1 MTGELSDV
9 LIAEPGVP
17 DARPALLTRPV
28 RPMRAPGRNAVRYA
42 IPEALAALDPGRHQ
56 VVEASAGT
64 GKTYLIEHR
73 VVDLLLST
81 DTPIEQILV
90 VTFTEKA
97 TAELRFRVRR
107 LIEQVEGARE
117 HTAGADEPHWVIDA
131 ESRHRLTDALLGF
144 DRASIHTIHAFCQR
158 VITENAFS
166 SRRLFAQTQVA
177 GESAFSETF
186 KTTLREELARDE
198 GHKRYLAAWYRSGRS
213 VEDLEKLLYR
223 CANQNGRLVPDFDEG
238 ATASRLRAAAAEMPA
253 VGAEDDAMLAALKKA
268 GVRGASTRAVLRRL
282 AALRTC
288 LDRFALAG
296 DVADFLAAFEAAD
309 RAVSSSTRERLLSY
323 VAGQLESADVED
335 AALAAARD
343 VVLDLDRAVVPLAA
357 AVAQRFLPPVRE
369 RLEADKNRR
378 GQFDFQ
384 DMLRLVW
391 QSLDNDASDP
401 GEGTGEVCRR
411 LRERYR
417 YALIDEFQDTDELQW
432 KIFRRIYLEGA
443 DNRLCI
449 IGDPKQA
456 IYGFRGADVYT
467 YLEARR
473 QVQEQGGQVTNL
485 IDNYRSTDE
494 LVRAYNV
501 IFADRYFTGEIRYDH
516 PVRAATCRVAR
527 DGRGRAV
534 APVCVLHVKPEQG
547 KLRAEA
553 MRQVLLGRMAGE
565 IRGLLYDHMGGPA
578 GALAVG
584 PPAEIAPVKAGE
596 IFVLTRTTAESNE
609 VAERLRQA
617 GVPCAIYKQE
627 GLLQTREAREVRDL
641 LCGIAEPRNR
651 SARFQAWTTRFFG
664 ATLSDLPHLAELP
677 ETHPFVARLYE
688 WKALAERLE
697 YEKLY
702 SSILDQSG
710 IVERELFIEPSE
722 RALTNFL
729 HIFELLLEEV
739 MRSRC
744 ELHEL
749 VQRLE
754 RWITDTADD
763 PQAEERNIQRME
775 SEDSAVQVMTVH
787 RSKGLEAKVVFLYG
801 GFGPMPGDE
810 VQVYHDGSER
820 LVHVGA
826 AHRDVVEAVA
836 REGESEDQRLYYV
849 GITRAVARL
858 YLPYVDPDDYVVRG
872 AYAQVNRRLE
882 DIVQRVRSG
891 DRELGALFA
900 LERIATGTP
909 AAPPQRARARIL
921 QQWRPPAWLLD
932 PAPPAIDYEHART
945 HRAGFVVTS
954 YSGMKGAGPSSAV
967 LRALEAAHQSSDV
980 ALEAERA
987 AEHAIDSARPAPA
1000 TARPGVSGARFEADE
1015 VATGVRAG
1023 EDELPGG
1030 AQSGVFLHGILE
1042 HVPFES
1048 VAGVDF
1054 DAWRG
1059 QPEIGRLFTDA
1070 MLRHGRDPQHL
1081 PYTQRVIYRCLTTPL
1096 HVGRKLVPGLA
1107 SCERVVRELEFLYPI
1122 PTRAGARPQPA
1133 GTPLGTARETLAG
1146 QDGIRLERG
1155 YIKGFIDLVF
1165 GFQGR
1170 AYLVDWKS
1178 DILSDYS
1185 ARAVARHVYRSY
1197 QLQAQLYS
1205 LALAK
1210 MLEIDSD
1217 GLHKRRFGGLL
1228 YCFMRGM
1235 GGPMD
1240 GEGRQPAVYYARP
1253 RFEDLVALERDLES
1267 RDDYA

>member
-1 MTGELSDV
+1 
-9 LIAEPGVP
+9 
-17 DARPALLTRPV
+17 
-28 RPMRAPGRNAVRYA
+28 
-42 IPEALAALDPGRHQ
+42 
-56 VVEASAGT
+56 
-64 GKTYLIEHR
+64 
-73 VVDLLLST
+73 
-81 DTPIEQILV
+81 
-90 VTFTEKA
+90 
-97 TAELRFRVRR
+97 
-107 LIEQVEGARE
+107 
-117 HTAGADEPHWVIDA
+117 
-131 ESRHRLTDALLGF
+131 
-144 DRASIHTIHAFCQR
+144 
-158 VITENAFS
+158 
-166 SRRLFAQTQVA
+166 
-177 GESAFSETF
+177 
-186 KTTLREELARDE
+186 
-198 GHKRYLAAWYRSGRS
+198 
-213 VEDLEKLLYR
+213 
-223 CANQNGRLVPDFDEG
+223 
-238 ATASRLRAAAAEMPA
+238 
-253 VGAEDDAMLAALKKA
+253 
-268 GVRGASTRAVLRRL
+268 
-282 AALRTC
+282 
-288 LDRFALAG
+288 
-296 DVADFLAAFEAAD
+296 DFLFAFEAAD
-309 RAVSSSTRERLLSY
+309 REVSSSTRERLLSY

-357 AVAQRFLPPVRE
+357 AVAQRFLPPVRA

-391 QSLDNDASDP
+391 ESLDHDGGD
-401 GEGTGEVCRR
+401 GGEVCRR

-417 YALIDEFQDTDELQW
+417 HALIDEFQDTDELQW
-432 KIFRRIYLEGA
+432 KIFRRVYLEGA

-473 QVQEQGGQVTNL
+473 QVQEQDGQVTNL

-501 IFADRYFTGEIRYDH
+501 IFADRFFTGEIRYDH
-516 PVRAATCRVAR
+516 PVRAATSLEAR
-527 DGRGRAV
+527 DGRGRPV
-534 APVCVLHVKPEQG
+534 APVCVLHVKPELG

-565 IRGLLYDHMGGPA
+565 IRGLLHDPT

-584 PPAEIAPVKAGE
+584 PPGETTTVKAGE

-617 GVPCAIYKQE
+617 GIPCAIYKQE

-710 IVERELFIEPSE
+710 IVERELFLEPSE

-820 LVHVGA
+820 LVHVGP
-826 AHRDVVEAVA
+826 AHRDVALAVA
-836 REGESEDQRLYYV
+836 RESESEDQRLYYV

-882 DIVQRVRSG
+882 DIVQRVRNG
-891 DRELGALFA
+891 DRELGALFE
-900 LERIATGTP
+900 LERIATGAPTAP
-909 AAPPQRARARIL
+909 AQRARARIL
-921 QQWRPPAWLLD
+921 SQWRPPAWLLD

-967 LRALEAAHQSSDV
+967 LRALEAAHRSSDE
-980 ALEAERA
+980 ALEAERAGDHALGRA
-987 AEHAIDSARPAPA
+987 AEHAIDSARPAP
-1000 TARPGVSGARFEADE
+1000 TVRPGLTAGFKADE

-1030 AQSGVFLHGILE
+1030 PQSGVFLHGILE

-1048 VAGVDF
+1048 AAGVDL
-1054 DAWRG
+1054 DTWRS
-1059 QPEIGRLFTDA
+1059 QPEIARLFADA

-1081 PYTQRVIYRCLTTPL
+1081 PYTQRAIYRCLTTPL
-1096 HVGRKLVPGLA
+1096 HAGRKLVPSLA
-1107 SCERVVRELEFLYPI
+1107 SCERAVRELEFLYPI
-1122 PTRAGARPQPA
+1122 PTRAGVRPQPV
-1133 GTPLGTARETLAG
+1133 GSARPG

-1165 GFQGR
+1165 EFQGR

-1228 YCFMRGM
+1228 YCFIRGM
-1235 GGPMD
+1235 GGPLD
-1240 GEGRQPAVYYARP
+1240 DEGRQPAVYYARP
-1253 RFEDLVALERDLES
+1253 RFDDLVALERDLEA

>member
-1 MTGELSDV
+1 MMTGELSDGLGV
-9 LIAEPGVP
+9 EPGAL
-17 DARPALLTRPV
+17 DARPTVSTRPV
-28 RPMRAPGRNAVRYA
+28 RPVRGTGRGAVRYA
-42 IPEALAALDPGRHQ
+42 IPQALAALDPGRHQ

-81 DTPIEQILV
+81 STPIEQILV

-107 LIEQVEGARE
+107 LIEQVEGTRE
-117 HTAGADEPHWVIDA
+117 HTAGPDEPHWIIDA
-131 ESRHRLTDALLGF
+131 EARHKLTDALLGF

-177 GESAFSETF
+177 GEAAFSEAF
-186 KTTLREELARDE
+186 KAALREELAREE

-223 CANQNGRLVPDFDEG
+223 CANQNGTLVPDFDEQ

-253 VGAEDDAMLAALKKA
+253 VDDDTMLAALKQA

-282 AALRTC
+282 AALRSC
-288 LDRFALAG
+288 LDRFALEN
-296 DVADFLAAFEAAD
+296 DVGDFLATFEAAD
-309 RAVSSSTRERLLSY
+309 RAVTSTRERLLAY
-323 VAGQLESADVED
+323 VAAQVESADIDD
-335 AALAAARD
+335 ANLAATRD
-343 VVLDLDRAVVPLAA
+343 VVLDLDRTIVPLAA
-357 AVAQRFLPPVRE
+357 AVAQRFLPPVRT

-391 QSLDNDASDP
+391 ESLDADTSSD
-401 GEGTGEVCRR
+401 VCQR

-432 KIFRRIYLEGA
+432 KIFRRIYLESG
-443 DNRLCI
+443 DNKLCI

-456 IYGFRGADVYT
+456 IYGFRGADVHT

-473 QVQEQGGQVTNL
+473 QVQEQDGQVTNL
-485 IDNYRSTDE
+485 IDNYRSTDA
-494 LVRAYNV
+494 LVRAYNE
-501 IFADRYFTGEIRYDH
+501 IFSGRYFTGEIRYDH
-516 PVRAATCRVAR
+516 PVRAATELVAH
-527 DGRGRAV
+527 DSRGRAIM
-534 APVCVLHVKPEQG
+534 PVRVLHVKPEHG
-547 KLRAEA
+547 KLRAET
-553 MRQVLLGRMAGE
+553 MRQALLGRMAAE
-565 IRGLLYDHMGGPA
+565 IRHLLFEPA
-578 GALAVG
+578 GALVVG
-584 PPAEIAPVKAGE
+584 PPGEPAPVVAGD

-641 LCGIAEPRNR
+641 LGGIAEPRNR

-664 ATLSDLPHLAELP
+664 ASLSDLPHLAELP
-677 ETHPFVARLYE
+677 EAHPFVARLYE
-688 WKALAERLE
+688 WKTLAERLE
-697 YEKLY
+697 YEKLF

-710 IVERELFIEPSE
+710 IVERELFLETSE

-749 VQRLE
+749 VQRME

-801 GFGPMPGDE
+801 GFGRMPGDE
-810 VQVYHDGSER
+810 VQVYHDGGER
-820 LVHVGA
+820 LVHVGH
-826 AHRDVVEAVA
+826 AHRDVVEAVK
-836 REGESEDQRLYYV
+836 RESESEDQRLYYV
-849 GITRAVARL
+849 GITRAVARV
-858 YLPYVDPDDYVVRG
+858 YLPYVDPDDYEVSG
-872 AYAQVNRRLE
+872 AYVQVNRRLE

-891 DRELGALFA
+891 DRNLGALFDI
-900 LERIATGTP
+900 ERIVTGTP
-909 AAPPQRARARIL
+909 VAPPPRARAHIL
-921 QQWRPPAWLLD
+921 RQWRPPERLLD
-932 PAPPAIDYEHART
+932 PAPPAIDYAQACAE
-945 HRAGFVVTS
+945 RAGFVVTS
-954 YSGMKGAGPSSAV
+954 YSGMKGAGPGSTALSALAAAPQV
-967 LRALEAAHQSSDV
+967 EDGEADELPGAPGAVRGEGEGGAGED
-980 ALEAERA
+980 ER
-987 AEHAIDSARPAPA
+987 SGRPALA
-1000 TARPGVSGARFEADE
+1000 AARSSMSFKVDE

-1030 AQSGVFLHGILE
+1030 AQSGVFLHSILE
-1042 HVPFES
+1042 HMPFES
-1048 VAGVDF
+1048 AAGDIDF
-1054 DAWRG
+1054 ETWRNL
-1059 QPEIGRLFTDA
+1059 PEIARLFMDA

-1081 PYTQRVIYRCLTTPL
+1081 LYTQAAIFRCLTTPL
-1096 HVGRKLVPGLA
+1096 RVGRKLVPGLA

-1122 PTRAGARPQPA
+1122 PTRAGARAQRA
-1133 GTPLGTARETLAG
+1133 SGTSWGN
-1146 QDGIRLERG
+1146 DGIRLERG

-1178 DILSDYS
+1178 DILTDYS
-1185 ARAVARHVYRSY
+1185 GRSVARHVYRSY

-1210 MLEIDSD
+1210 MLEIENDTQY
-1217 GLHKRRFGGLL
+1217 KRRFGGLL
-1228 YCFMRGM
+1228 YCFIRGM
-1235 GGPMD
+1235 GGPLD
-1240 GEGRQPAVYYARP
+1240 DEGRQPAVYYARP
-1253 RFEDLVALERDLES
+1253 TFDALVAFERDLEA
-1267 RDDYA
+1267 RDDYG

>member
-1 MTGELSDV
+1 MIGELSDGV
-9 LIAEPGVP
+9 TAPPGVP
-17 DARPALLTRPV
+17 EARAPARPV
-28 RPMRAPGRNAVRYA
+28 RPARAPGWGAVRYA
-42 IPEALAALDPGRHQ
+42 IPEALAALDPARHQ

-107 LIEQVEGARE
+107 LLEQVEGARE
-117 HTAGADEPHWVIDA
+117 HTAAPDQPHWVIDA
-131 ESRHRLTDALLGF
+131 EARHRLTDALLGF

-177 GESAFSETF
+177 GEAAFSETF
-186 KTTLREELARDE
+186 KATLREELARDE
-198 GHKRYLAAWYRSGRS
+198 GHKRYLTAWYRSGRS

-223 CANQNGRLVPDFDEG
+223 CANQNGRLVPDFDES
-238 ATASRLRAAAAEMPA
+238 ATASRLRAAAAEMPP
-253 VGAEDDAMLAALKKA
+253 VGAEDEAMLAALKQA

-282 AALRTC
+282 AELRAC

-296 DVADFLAAFEAAD
+296 DVADFLFVFEAAD
-309 RAVSSSTRERLLSY
+309 RKVSSSTRERLLSY

-335 AALAAARD
+335 AALATARE

-357 AVAQRFLPPVRE
+357 AVAQRFLPPVRA
-369 RLEADKNRR
+369 RLDADKNRR

-391 QSLDNDASDP
+391 QSLE
-401 GEGTGEVCRR
+401 GEAGEAGDGAGEVCQR

-417 YALIDEFQDTDELQW
+417 HALIDEFQDTDELQW
-432 KIFRRIYLEGA
+432 KIFRRLYLEGA

-456 IYGFRGADVYT
+456 IYGFRGADVHT

-501 IFADRYFTGEIRYDH
+501 IFADRFFTGEIRYDH
-516 PVRAATCRVAR
+516 PVRAATDLVAR

-534 APVCVLHVKPEQG
+534 PPVCVLHVKPEQG

-565 IRGLLYDHMGGPA
+565 IRALLHDPA
-578 GALAVG
+578 AALLVG
-584 PPAEIAPVKAGE
+584 PPDAPAPIKAGE

-677 ETHPFVARLYE
+677 ENHPFVARLYE
-688 WKALAERLE
+688 WKAVAERLE

-775 SEDSAVQVMTVH
+775 SEHSAVQVMTVH

-810 VQVYHDGSER
+810 VQVYHDGPER

-826 AHRDVVEAVA
+826 AHRDVAAAVA

-858 YLPYVDPDDYVVRG
+858 YLPYVDPDDYAVRG
-872 AYAQVNRRLE
+872 AYGQVNRRLE
-882 DIVQRVRSG
+882 DIVQRVRNG

-900 LERIATGTP
+900 LERIGAG
-909 AAPPQRARARIL
+909 APPPPPPRARARIL

-932 PAPPAIDYEHART
+932 PAPPAIDYEHARA

-954 YSGMKGAGPSSAV
+954 YSGMKDAGPSSAAR
-967 LRALEAAHQSSDV
+967 RALEAAHQSSDV
-980 ALEAERA
+980 ALAADRAE
-987 AEHAIDSARPAPA
+987 STRPALA
-1000 TARPGVSGARFEADE
+1000 ARSGPGGARFGADE

-1042 HVPFES
+1042 HVPFAS
-1048 VAGVDF
+1048 ADGVDF
-1054 DAWRG
+1054 DTWRA
-1059 QPEIGRLFTDA
+1059 QPAIARLFTDA
-1070 MLRHGRDPQHL
+1070 MLRHGRDPAHL
-1081 PYTQRVIYRCLTTPL
+1081 PYTQRVVYRCLTTPL
-1096 HVGRKLVPGLA
+1096 RVGRKQVPGLA
-1107 SCERVVRELEFLYPI
+1107 SCERVMRELEFLYPI
-1122 PTRAGARPQPA
+1122 PTRAGVRPLPATPA
-1133 GTPLGTARETLAG
+1133 GAARG
-1146 QDGIRLERG
+1146 DGIRLERG

-1165 GFQGR
+1165 GFEGR
-1170 AYLVDWKS
+1170 AYLIDWKS

-1217 GLHKRRFGGLL
+1217 NLHRRRFGGLL
-1228 YCFMRGM
+1228 YCFIRGM
-1235 GGPMD
+1235 GGPPD
-1240 GEGRQPAVYYARP
+1240 DEGRQPAVYYARP
-1253 RFEDLVALERDLES
+1253 RFDDLIALERDLES
-1267 RDDYA
+1267 RDDYT

>member
-1 MTGELSDV
+1 MMTGELSDGV
-9 LIAEPGVP
+9 GLEPGAA
-17 DARPALLTRPV
+17 DARPALATRPARPV
-28 RPMRAPGRNAVRYA
+28 RGTGRGAVRYA
-42 IPEALAALDPGRHQ
+42 IPQALAALDPGRHQ

-81 DTPIEQILV
+81 STPIEQILV

-97 TAELRFRVRR
+97 TAELRYRVRR
-107 LIEQVEGARE
+107 LIEQVEGTRE
-117 HTAGADEPHWVIDA
+117 HTAGPDEPHWVIDA
-131 ESRHRLTDALLGF
+131 EARHKLTDALLGF

-166 SRRLFAQTQVA
+166 SRRLFAQTQIA
-177 GESAFSETF
+177 GEAAFSEAF
-186 KTTLREELARDE
+186 KAALREELAREE

-223 CANQNGRLVPDFDEG
+223 CANQNGTLVPDFDEQ

-253 VGAEDDAMLAALKKA
+253 VGAEDDAMLAALKQA

-282 AALRTC
+282 AALRAC
-288 LDRFALAG
+288 LDRFALEN
-296 DVADFLAAFEAAD
+296 DVGDFLAVFEAAD
-309 RAVSSSTRERLLSY
+309 KAVTSTRERLLAY
-323 VAGQLESADVED
+323 VAGQLESADID
-335 AALAAARD
+335 DPSLAAARD
-343 VVLDLDRAVVPLAA
+343 VVLDLDRTIVPLAA
-357 AVAQRFLPPVRE
+357 AVAQRFLPPVRA
-369 RLEADKNRR
+369 RLDADKNRR

-391 QSLDNDASDP
+391 QSLDADAASD
-401 GEGTGEVCRR
+401 VCQR

-432 KIFRRIYLEGA
+432 KIFRRIYLESGE
-443 DNRLCI
+443 NKLCI

-456 IYGFRGADVYT
+456 IYGFRGADVHT

-473 QVQEQGGQVTNL
+473 QVQELDGQVTNL
-485 IDNYRSTDE
+485 IDNYRSTDA
-494 LVRAYNV
+494 LVRAYNE
-501 IFADRYFTGEIRYDH
+501 IFSGRFFTGEIRYDH
-516 PVRAATCRVAR
+516 PVRAATDLVAQ
-527 DGRGRAV
+527 DSRGRALM
-534 APVCVLHVKPEQG
+534 PVRVLHVKPEQG
-547 KLRAEA
+547 KLRAET
-553 MRQVLLGRMAGE
+553 MRQALLGRMAAE
-565 IRGLLYDHMGGPA
+565 IRHLLFEPA

-584 PPAEIAPVKAGE
+584 KPGEPAPVTAGDV
-596 IFVLTRTTAESNE
+596 FVLTRTTAESNE
-609 VAERLRQA
+609 VADRLRQA

-641 LCGIAEPRNR
+641 LGGIAEPRNR

-697 YEKLY
+697 YEKLF

-710 IVERELFIEPSE
+710 IVERELFLEMSE

-729 HIFELLLEEV
+729 HLFELLLEEV

-775 SEDSAVQVMTVH
+775 SESSAVQVMTIH

-801 GFGPMPGDE
+801 GFGRMPGDE
-810 VQVYHDGSER
+810 VQVYHDGGER
-820 LVHVGA
+820 LVHVGH
-826 AHRDVVEAVA
+826 AHRDVVEAVR
-836 REGESEDQRLYYV
+836 RESESEDQRLYYV
-849 GITRAVARL
+849 GITRAVARI
-858 YLPYVDPDDYVVRG
+858 YLPYVDPDDYEVSG
-872 AYAQVNRRLE
+872 AYGQVNRRLE

-891 DRELGALFA
+891 DRTLGALFDI
-900 LERIATGTP
+900 ERIVTGTP
-909 AAPPQRARARIL
+909 AAPPPRARAHIL
-921 QQWRPPAWLLD
+921 RQWRPPERLLD
-932 PAPPAIDYEHART
+932 PALPAIDYADACAR
-945 HRAGFVVTS
+945 RAGFVVTS
-954 YSGMKGAGPSSAV
+954 YSSMKGMGPSSTVLPALTAAPPPEEGADGADGDEAV
-967 LRALEAAHQSSDV
+967 TGVRGDALDEADLV
-980 ALEAERA
+980 RGG
-987 AEHAIDSARPAPA
+987 
-1000 TARPGVSGARFEADE
+1000 RPGLAAARSSASFKADE

-1048 VAGVDF
+1048 AAGGIDF
-1054 DAWRG
+1054 ETWRNL
-1059 QPEIGRLFTDA
+1059 PEIARLFTDA
-1070 MLRHGRDPQHL
+1070 MLRHGREPQHL
-1081 PYTQRVIYRCLTTPL
+1081 AYTQAVIYRCLTTPL
-1096 HVGRKLVPGLA
+1096 RVGRKLVPGLA
-1107 SCERVVRELEFLYPI
+1107 SCEKVVRELEFLYPI
-1122 PTRAGARPQPA
+1122 PTRAGARREAA
-1133 GTPLGTARETLAG
+1133 GHTTWGR
-1146 QDGIRLERG
+1146 DGIRLERG

-1178 DILSDYS
+1178 DILADYS
-1185 ARAVARHVYRSY
+1185 GRAVARHVYRSY

-1210 MLEIDSD
+1210 MLEIENDTQY
-1217 GLHKRRFGGLL
+1217 KRRFGGLL

-1235 GGPMD
+1235 GGPLD
-1240 GEGRQPAVYYARP
+1240 AEGRQPAVYYARP
-1253 RFEDLVALERDLES
+1253 TFDALVAFERDLEA
-1267 RDDYA
+1267 RDDYT

>member
-1 MTGELSDV
+1 MMIGEPSDG
-9 LIAEPGVP
+9 LGIEPGAL
-17 DARPALLTRPV
+17 DTRPAVSTRPV
-28 RPMRAPGRNAVRYA
+28 RPVRGTGRGAVRYA
-42 IPEALAALDPGRHQ
+42 IPQALAVLDPGRHQ

-81 DTPIEQILV
+81 STPIEQILV

-107 LIEQVEGARE
+107 LIEQVEGTRE
-117 HTAGADEPHWVIDA
+117 HTAGPDEPHWIIDA
-131 ESRHRLTDALLGF
+131 EARHKLTDALLGF

-177 GESAFSETF
+177 GEAAFSEAF
-186 KTTLREELARDE
+186 KSALREDLAREE

-223 CANQNGRLVPDFDEG
+223 CANQNGTLVPDFDEQ

-253 VGAEDDAMLAALKKA
+253 VDDDTMLAALKQA

-288 LDRFALAG
+288 LDRFALEN
-296 DVADFLAAFEAAD
+296 DVGDFLAVFEAAD
-309 RAVSSSTRERLLSY
+309 KAVTSTRERLLAY
-323 VAGQLESADVED
+323 VAAQVESADIDD
-335 AALAAARD
+335 ASLAAARD
-343 VVLDLDRAVVPLAA
+343 VVLDLDRTIVPLAA
-357 AVAQRFLPPVRE
+357 AVAQRFLPPVRT

-391 QSLDNDASDP
+391 ESLDTDTASD
-401 GEGTGEVCRR
+401 VCQR

-432 KIFRRIYLEGA
+432 KIFRRIYLESG
-443 DNRLCI
+443 DNKLCI

-456 IYGFRGADVYT
+456 IYGFRGADVHT

-473 QVQEQGGQVTNL
+473 QVQEQEGQVTNL
-485 IDNYRSTDE
+485 IDNYRSTDA
-494 LVRAYNV
+494 LVRAYNEV
-501 IFADRYFTGEIRYDH
+501 FGGRYFTGEIRYDH
-516 PVRAATCRVAR
+516 PVRAATELVAH
-527 DGRGRAV
+527 DSRGRAFM
-534 APVCVLHVKPEQG
+534 PVRVLHVKPEQG
-547 KLRAEA
+547 KLRAET
-553 MRQVLLGRMAGE
+553 MRQALLARMAAE
-565 IRGLLYDHMGGPA
+565 IRHLLLEPA
-578 GALAVG
+578 GALVVG
-584 PPAEIAPVKAGE
+584 PPGEAAPVVAGD

-641 LCGIAEPRNR
+641 LGGIAEPRNR

-664 ATLSDLPHLAELP
+664 ASLSDLPHLAELP
-677 ETHPFVARLYE
+677 EAHAFVARLYE
-688 WKALAERLE
+688 WKTLAERLE
-697 YEKLY
+697 YEKLF

-710 IVERELFIEPSE
+710 IVERELFLETSE

-775 SEDSAVQVMTVH
+775 SEDSAVQVMTIH

-801 GFGPMPGDE
+801 GFGRMPGDE
-810 VQVYHDGSER
+810 VQVYHDGGER
-820 LVHVGA
+820 LVHVGH
-826 AHRDVVEAVA
+826 AHRDVVEAVK
-836 REGESEDQRLYYV
+836 RESESEDQRLYYV
-849 GITRAVARL
+849 GITRAVARV
-858 YLPYVDPDDYVVRG
+858 YLPYVDPDDYEVSG
-872 AYAQVNRRLE
+872 AYVQVNRRLE

-891 DRELGALFA
+891 DRNLGALFDI
-900 LERIATGTP
+900 ERIVTGTP
-909 AAPPQRARARIL
+909 VAPPPRARAHIL
-921 QQWRPPAWLLD
+921 RQWRPPERLLD
-932 PAPPAIDYEHART
+932 PAPPAIDYAQACAE
-945 HRAGFVVTS
+945 RAGFVVTS
-954 YSGMKGAGPSSAV
+954 YSGMKGAGPGSTVLSA
-967 LRALEAAHQSSDV
+967 LAAAPQVEDGEGDELPGARGAGRDEGQDGAGEDGRSG
-980 ALEAERA
+980 
-987 AEHAIDSARPAPA
+987 RPALA
-1000 TARPGVSGARFEADE
+1000 AARSSLSFKVDE

-1030 AQSGVFLHGILE
+1030 PQSGVFLHSILE
-1042 HVPFES
+1042 HMPFES
-1048 VAGVDF
+1048 AAGDIDF
-1054 DAWRG
+1054 ETWRNL
-1059 QPEIGRLFTDA
+1059 PEIARLFMDA

-1081 PYTQRVIYRCLTTPL
+1081 LYTQAAVFRCLTTPL
-1096 HVGRKLVPGLA
+1096 RVGRKLVPGLA

-1122 PTRAGARPQPA
+1122 PTRAGARAPRA
-1133 GTPLGTARETLAG
+1133 IGTSWGN
-1146 QDGIRLERG
+1146 DGIRLERG

-1170 AYLVDWKS
+1170 AYLVNWKS
-1178 DILSDYS
+1178 DILTDYS
-1185 ARAVARHVYRSY
+1185 GRSVARHVYRSY

-1210 MLEIDSD
+1210 MLEIENDAQY
-1217 GLHKRRFGGLL
+1217 KRRFGGLL
-1228 YCFMRGM
+1228 YCFIRGM
-1235 GGPMD
+1235 GGPLD
-1240 GEGRQPAVYYARP
+1240 DEGRQPAVYYARP
-1253 RFEDLVALERDLES
+1253 TFDALVGFERDLEA
-1267 RDDYA
+1267 RDDYG

>member
-1 MTGELSDV
+1 MTGELSDG
-9 LIAEPGVP
+9 LNGTTTEPGVP
-17 DARPALLTRPV
+17 GARPALARPV
-28 RPMRAPGRNAVRYA
+28 RPVRTPGRNAVRYA

-107 LIEQVEGARE
+107 LLEQVEGARE
-117 HTAGADEPHWVIDA
+117 HTAGPDEPHWVIDA

-177 GESAFSETF
+177 GEAAFSETF
-186 KTTLREELARDE
+186 KATLREELARDE
-198 GHKRYLAAWYRSGRS
+198 DHKRYLAAWYRSNRS

-223 CANQNGRLVPDFDEG
+223 CANQNGRLVPEFDES

-253 VGAEDDAMLAALKKA
+253 VGAEDDAMLAALKQA

-282 AALRTC
+282 EALRSC

-296 DVADFLAAFEAAD
+296 DVADFLCAFEAAD
-309 RAVSSSTRERLLSY
+309 RAISSSSRERLLAY

-357 AVAQRFLPPVRE
+357 AVAQRFLPPVRA
-369 RLEADKNRR
+369 RLDADKNRR

-391 QSLDNDASDP
+391 QSLDDDAREGG
-401 GEGTGEVCRR
+401 GELCRR

-417 YALIDEFQDTDELQW
+417 HALIDEFQDTDELQW

-473 QVQEQGGQVTNL
+473 QVQEQDGQLTNL

-501 IFADRYFTGEIRYDH
+501 IFADRFFTGEIRYDH
-516 PVRAATCRVAR
+516 PVRAATDLVAR
-527 DGRGRAV
+527 DGRGRPI
-534 APVCVLHVKPEQG
+534 APVCVLHVKPELG

-565 IRGLLYDHMGGPA
+565 IRGLLHDPA
-578 GALAVG
+578 GALLVG
-584 PPAEIAPVKAGE
+584 PPGEATPVKAGE

-617 GVPCAIYKQE
+617 GIPCAIYKQE

-641 LCGIAEPRNR
+641 LCGISEPRKR

-677 ETHPFVARLYE
+677 ETHAFVARLYE

-697 YEKLY
+697 YEKLF

-710 IVERELFIEPSE
+710 IVERELFLEPSE

-810 VQVYHDGSER
+810 VQVYHDGAER
-820 LVHVGA
+820 LVHVGS
-826 AHRDVVEAVA
+826 AHRDVALAVA

-858 YLPYVDPDDYVVRG
+858 YLPYVDPDDYAVRG
-872 AYAQVNRRLE
+872 AYSQVNRRLE
-882 DIVQRVRSG
+882 DVVQRVRSG
-891 DRELGALFA
+891 DRELGALFE

-909 AAPPQRARARIL
+909 PAQQPRARARIL

-954 YSGMKGAGPSSAV
+954 YSGMKGAGASSAAR
-967 LRALEAAHQSSDV
+967 RALEAAHQSSDV

-987 AEHAIDSARPAPA
+987 AEEIADSARPAPA
-1000 TARPGVSGARFEADE
+1000 VRAGLDSAGVGADE
-1015 VATGVRAG
+1015 VITGVRAA

-1048 VAGVDF
+1048 AAGTGF
-1054 DAWRG
+1054 DTWRSL
-1059 QPEIGRLFTDA
+1059 PEIGRLCADA

-1081 PYTQRVIYRCLTTPL
+1081 PYTQQVIYRCLTTPL
-1096 HVGRKLVPGLA
+1096 RVGRKLVPGLA

-1122 PTRAGARPQPA
+1122 PTRAGARPQPGPAPGA
-1133 GTPLGTARETLAG
+1133 GR
-1146 QDGIRLERG
+1146 DGIRLERG

-1235 GGPMD
+1235 GGPLD
-1240 GEGRQPAVYYARP
+1240 EEGRQPAVYYARP

-1267 RDDYA
+1267 RDDYG